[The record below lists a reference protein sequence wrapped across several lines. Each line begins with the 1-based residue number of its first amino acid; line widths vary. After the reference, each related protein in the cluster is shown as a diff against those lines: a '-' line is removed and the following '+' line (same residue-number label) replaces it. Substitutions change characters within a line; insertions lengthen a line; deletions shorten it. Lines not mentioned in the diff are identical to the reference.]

1 MDHTK
6 HSQQEASCAVVD
18 GQQNKRNGLLEI
30 FCLIMLFLEHFLS
43 CLLLIR
49 YGFQSCVLC
58 CVCLSVCVFI
68 VLCSLCSA
76 LFWLVYWP
84 VCFLKREGK
93 IEGLELGEGEDL
105 GGNIVGAT
113 MIRIYCMKIIFKK

>member
-1 MDHTK
+1 M
-6 HSQQEASCAVVD
+6 A
-18 GQQNKRNGLLEI
+18 NKTNGNGVTGDLLPHNA
-30 FCLIMLFLEHFLS
+30 FLEHFLP

-49 YGFQSCVLC
+49 YGFQFCVLW

-68 VLCSLCSA
+68 VLCSLCSV
-76 LFWLVYWP
+76 LFWLVYWS
-84 VCFLKREGK
+84 VCFLKRERK

-105 GGNIVGAT
+105 GGNMVGAT